1 MRVNDKRRHFRGGDG
16 KIRNLLIATVSGIWI
31 VYIISCGLA
40 ATYFNYQFANENGF
54 VRWLMLGEVSSTLK
68 GFVWPYYIFTKES
81 PLNYDELMHGAAPG
95 EKPARLRL
103 CVNADV
109 PSYGNMRERE
119 DKNLQWLRAHKEE
132 FGRAIDEDE
141 RWKGKFGSFF
151 GSVDL
156 ADPKFLEGFSWT
168 FSVGHTAGCL
178 EYEKQLATQA
188 ASATDDALFD
198 ACINANLGTQI
209 GEATK
214 DLPDFELK
222 QRRTRDDPYFALGF
236 MLGGQRGHV
245 DGCVL
250 ADALKRSG
258 Y

>member
-1 MRVNDKRRHFRGGDG
+1 MSVG
-16 KIRNLLIATVSGIWI
+16 KENLEAS
-31 VYIISCGLA
+31 SA
-40 ATYFNYQFANENGF
+40 
-54 VRWLMLGEVSSTLK
+54 RWTSLTEV
-68 GFVWPYYIFTKES
+68 P
-81 PLNYDELMHGAAPG
+81 
-95 EKPARLRL
+95 R
-103 CVNADV
+103 
-109 PSYGNMRERE
+109 
-119 DKNLQWLRAHKEE
+119 
-132 FGRAIDEDE
+132 
-141 RWKGKFGSFF
+141 
-151 GSVDL
+151 
-156 ADPKFLEGFSWT
+156 GFSWT
-168 FSVGHTAGCL
+168 FSVGRAAGCL